1 MSGCLHAFHARAKLA
16 PNSIEARRRGPR
28 EVAGETFIRAQWVRS
43 LPAGVGLLL
52 ALIFSGVLSCGGEEA
67 PVTPSA
73 PPAATT
79 PPAVEDTVGF
89 GQAETTQ
96 DVPFSLNMEQP
107 VPPAFREAYQRRAL
121 ISVRSEERRVGKEC
135 SSRWPQY

>member
-16 PNSIEARRRGPR
+16 PNSIGACRRGPR

-52 ALIFSGVLSCGGEEA
+52 ALIFSGVLSCGGGGEEA

-89 GQAETTQ
+89 GQAEKTRA
-96 DVPFSLNMEQP
+96 VPFSLNMEQP
-107 VPPAFREAYQRRAL
+107 VPPPFREAYQRRAL
-121 ISVRSEERRVGKEC
+121 IFGQMYKGSQDPFYPRR
-135 SSRWPQY
+135 